1 MKARL
6 QVRDAFRPRL
16 QNSHRSDHWKR
27 CPPFLKWL
35 RGRACF
41 LSHAGGCVGKICA
54 AHFDPWGD
62 KGIATKVSDCA
73 SLPICG
79 AHHEEQHRSGWP
91 AF

>member
-1 MKARL
+1 MKTRL
-6 QVRDAFRPRL
+6 AGGRLSPRL
-16 QNSHRSDHWKR
+16 QNSHRSDAWKR

-41 LSHAGGCVGKICA
+41 LAHIGGCAGKICA

-62 KGIATKVSDCA
+62 KGIATKVSDSA

-79 AHHEEQHRSGWP
+79 GPDGHHEEQHRIG
-91 AF
+91 